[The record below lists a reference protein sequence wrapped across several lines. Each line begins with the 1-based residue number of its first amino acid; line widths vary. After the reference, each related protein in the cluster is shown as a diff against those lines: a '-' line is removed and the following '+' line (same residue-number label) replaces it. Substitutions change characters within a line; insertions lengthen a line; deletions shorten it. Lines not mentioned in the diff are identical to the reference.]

1 MEDLR
6 DGGKSSILLRNV
18 LSLTFCYRWIY
29 IIEGL
34 FSVVC
39 GLVVFFGLPND
50 PGNAY
55 FLSKEQKEFMAI
67 RQERNK
73 AYSGSE
79 KFSWEEIK
87 IALTDPKIYVR

>member
-1 MEDLR
+1 VEV
-6 DGGKSSILLRNV
+6 SQAFLRNG
-18 LSLTFCYRWIY
+18 LSLTFYYRWIY

-39 GLVVFFGLPND
+39 AVVVFFGLPND

-67 RQERNK
+67 RYERNK
-73 AYSGSE
+73 AYSGSQD
-79 KFSWEEIK
+79 FSWDEVK
-87 IALTDPKIYVR
+87 IAATDPKVYVR